1 MIFYFC
7 LFVFSFFFCRLNG
20 RQFHH
25 IKTWF
30 IHYQTEVYCFIH
42 FQLKNIAMKSI
53 LQFTGK
59 DKIHYYLFKFIAN
72 NIHFEYCF
80 ISPYICWLI
89 FLYLFFCCCFL
100 RIYYFS
106 LLFRIFYPSF
116 PKQTYIFFSNLPHN
130 AFINFICFYWKAL

>member
-20 RQFHH
+20 RQFHR

-42 FQLKNIAMKSI
+42 FQLKNIVMKSI

-59 DKIHYYLFKFIAN
+59 DKRFIITYSSLSQIISISNTVSFLLIFVGLF
-72 NIHFEYCF
+72 
-80 ISPYICWLI
+80 
-89 FLYLFFCCCFL
+89 FLYLFCCCCFL

-116 PKQTYIFFSNLPHN
+116 PKQIYVFFSNLPHN
-130 AFINFICFYWKAL
+130 AFINFICFY